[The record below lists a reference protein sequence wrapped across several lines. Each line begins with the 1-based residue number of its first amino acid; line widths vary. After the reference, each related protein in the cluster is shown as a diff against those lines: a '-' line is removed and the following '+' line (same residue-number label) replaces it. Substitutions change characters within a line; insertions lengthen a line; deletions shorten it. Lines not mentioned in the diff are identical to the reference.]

1 MKIEIRN
8 ARVID
13 PASGRD
19 EQASVC
25 IADGRIAAVGPVPD
39 GFRADRTIDAKGLVA
54 CPGLVDLSARL
65 REPGF
70 EYRATLESEM
80 QAAVAGGV
88 TSLAC
93 PPDTD
98 PPLDEPGLVE
108 MLKRRAESLR
118 QARVY
123 PLGALTLGLKGQKIA
138 EMGELTEAG
147 CVAFFQADAPL
158 TDLNVLL
165 QAMRYAATFGY
176 PIWLRPQDAHL
187 AHGGVA
193 HEGEVTT
200 RLGLPPIPAVAETV
214 ALHVILELAESTGA
228 RIHLARL
235 STAKGV
241 ALVAAA
247 KSRGLAVTCD
257 VGVHHLHLCDRDAG
271 DFNANMNLVP
281 PLRDP
286 ADRDELRRALAAGTI
301 DAVCSDHTPVD
312 DDAKQVPFGEAE
324 PGATGLEVLLPLAL
338 KWGAEMRLPLPAT
351 LAAVTSRAA
360 AVLGVEA
367 GTLAPGSAAD
377 VCLFDPE
384 RHWVVTPAALASQ
397 GRNSPF
403 LGLELVGRVA
413 HTVVGGRVVYS
424 AGGQAPEWGQ
434 VPLSRKPQ

>member
-1 MKIEIRN
+1 MMKLEIRN

-19 EQASVC
+19 EVTSVC
-25 IADGRIAAVGPVPD
+25 IADGRIVAVGPVPD
-39 GFRADRTIDAKGLVA
+39 GFRADRSIDAKGLVA

-80 QAAVAGGV
+80 QAAVTGGV

-200 RLGLPPIPAVAETV
+200 RLGLPPLPAVAETV
-214 ALHVILELAESTGA
+214 ALHAILELAEATGA

-235 STAKGV
+235 STARGV

-247 KSRGLAVTCD
+247 KARGLAVTCD
-257 VGVHHLHLCDRDAG
+257 VGIHHLHLCDRDAG

-324 PGATGLEVLLPLAL
+324 PGATGLEVLLPLVL
-338 KWGAEMRLPLPAT
+338 KWGAEMRLALPAT
-351 LAAVTSRAA
+351 LATVTSRSA

-367 GTLAPGSAAD
+367 GTLTPGSAAD

-384 RHWVVTPAALASQ
+384 AHWVVTPAALASQ

-413 HTVVGGRVVYS
+413 HTVVGGRIVFS
-424 AGGQAPEWGQ
+424 A
-434 VPLSRKPQ
+434 